1 MTSKEIQRTQ
11 LHYLLMVITMTNR
24 KTISRRMIVWRP
36 ETFVTDKYEDND
48 KQLMQY
54 LTMTIVLQ
62 TKRQYLGL

>member
-36 ETFVTDKYEDND
+36 ETFVTDKYKDND
-48 KQLMQY
+48 KRQMQY
-54 LTMTIVLQ
+54 LLMTIVLQ
-62 TKRQYLGL
+62 TKRQYLGV